1 MNAADRNGYRVRF
14 FHLEMWHFPTE
25 RSQHSRKVNGVV
37 RLHNRPGDQTQQSQ
51 EACKP
56 QRATGSSKK
65 GQINSSAKCKTPWHA
80 AGRAEA
86 KKGTIKKWKYH
97 GYVILYSKGIVRGM
111 MGRLPIP
118 LPIPYRYP
126 TDTLVFDLQ
135 PSGPKHLK
143 PLCALAFTRKI

>member
-14 FHLEMWHFPTE
+14 FHLEMWHFPSE

-51 EACKP
+51 GLANRRELPVA
-56 QRATGSSKK
+56 AK
-65 GQINSSAKCKTPWHA
+65 GQVNSSTKCKTPWHA
-80 AGRAEA
+80 AGSAKA

-97 GYVILYSKGIVRGM
+97 GYVYLYSKGFFRGM

-118 LPIPYRYP
+118 YRYP
-126 TDTLVFDLQ
+126 SFRFATQ
-135 PSGPKHLK
+135 WS
-143 PLCALAFTRKI
+143 